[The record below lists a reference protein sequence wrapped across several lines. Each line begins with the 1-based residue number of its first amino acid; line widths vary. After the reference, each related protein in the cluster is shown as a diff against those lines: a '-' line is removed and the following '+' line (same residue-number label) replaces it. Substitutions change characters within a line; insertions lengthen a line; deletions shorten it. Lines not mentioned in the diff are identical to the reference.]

1 MPIQY
6 ARDDG
11 TQMVIVTLNGELPS
25 VHDIREVFHRHR
37 AENVWHYGTLY
48 DLRSMTGRPSF
59 NYLRDLIA
67 NAASF
72 VPGGRTRGPVALL
85 ASEPALH
92 EIAAAF
98 VEFERAKSKIQ
109 VFREI
114 APAKAWLRKEPGGST
129 A

>member
-1 MPIQY
+1 MSIQY

-11 TQMVIVTLNGELPS
+11 TQMVIVTLSGEMPS

-37 AENVWHYGTLY
+37 AESVWHYGTLY
-48 DLRSMTGRPSF
+48 DLRRMTGRPSF

-72 VPGGRTRGPVALL
+72 VPGGKTRGPVALL
-85 ASEPALH
+85 ATDPDLYR
-92 EIAAAF
+92 IAAAF
-98 VEFERAKSKIQ
+98 VEFERAKPKLH

-114 APAKAWLRKEPGGST
+114 GPAKAWLTKETNGP
-129 A
+129 